1 MDQRGKGKVRKSDFL
16 QAVERMRISLARE
29 DVTKVWGFLDTNKAG
44 YIQLQELSNA
54 YANKIHNFNK
64 QVETAVETKAVAQ
77 YKKQQSDEIEESKNE
92 GRVSLTQRNTNNVG
106 QSARSPLTRKS
117 IEHIYGA

>member
-106 QSARSPLTRKS
+106 
-117 IEHIYGA
+117 